1 MLQGTK
7 SSSFLNPKP
16 IKSEQNLLENKQ
28 LPERLPWS
36 LLRHM
41 TKSEKET
48 ELSAQH
54 LMGLGE
60 NITAMPQYFHMD
72 VKMELNFVNVPEFQ
86 EKGHLVVLSRSIWQ
100 AALLFFSRNQIS
112 VQPLAPNMQEV
123 LMFGRH
129 VLYTNSSLKLNK

>member
-1 MLQGTK
+1 MLKGTK
-7 SSSFLNPKP
+7 SSSFLNKKP

-28 LPERLPWS
+28 LPERLYLS

-54 LMGLGE
+54 LMGKGE
-60 NITAMPQYFHMD
+60 NITATPQYFHMD
-72 VKMELNFVNVPEFQ
+72 VKMELNFVNVPEFK

-100 AALLFFSRNQIS
+100 TALF
-112 VQPLAPNMQEV
+112 
-123 LMFGRH
+123 
-129 VLYTNSSLKLNK
+129 